1 MEHPLISN
9 ASSLNNDEL
18 ASKISELHKKLSIAR
33 KLGND
38 YLIGQVV
45 MAIAS
50 YQQVYSRNLQNQM
63 TKDQPT
69 LDKISGKIDI
79 S

>member
-1 MEHPLISN
+1 MEHPLISD
-9 ASSLNNDEL
+9 ASSLNNEEL
-18 ASKISELHKKLSIAR
+18 ASRISDLHKKLTIAR

-38 YLIGQVV
+38 YLVGQIV

-50 YQQVYSRNLQNQM
+50 YQQVYSRNQQSQLN
-63 TKDQPT
+63 KDQST
-69 LDKISGKIDI
+69 MDKISSKIDI